1 MCLNIFL
8 DKIVFGKITII
19 FDKNIEMLKKLL
31 SYIFP
36 IHLHKTESI
45 ISKTIE
51 VTLYN
56 GKLVLDSKNTNYS
69 YGSLQRVLRFGLKQ
83 IGFEQIKKM
92 QNILILGVAGGSV
105 IKTLVDEIEY
115 KGKIKGV
122 EIDKNIIEIANTY
135 FSLDKIPNLEI
146 IITDARQ
153 FVKTKTEKYDLIIID
168 VFQDKEMPAFL
179 FNKEFTDNVI
189 SLLNYNGI
197 ILFNTMKTNKKEAE
211 RNDKYKLNYSRKNF
225 DILAYSDLE
234 NYNEILIVKQKS

>member
-1 MCLNIFL
+1 
-8 DKIVFGKITII
+8 
-19 FDKNIEMLKKLL
+19 MLKKLL

-197 ILFNTMKTNKKEAE
+197 ILFNTMRTNKKEAE
-211 RNDKYKLNYSRKNF
+211 RNDKYKLNYSQKNF

>member
-211 RNDKYKLNYSRKNF
+211 RNDKYKLNYSQKNF

>member
-1 MCLNIFL
+1 
-8 DKIVFGKITII
+8 
-19 FDKNIEMLKKLL
+19 MLKKLL

-211 RNDKYKLNYSRKNF
+211 RNDKYKLNYSQKNF

>member
-19 FDKNIEMLKKLL
+19 FDKNIKMLKKLL

-197 ILFNTMKTNKKEAE
+197 ILFNTMRTNKKEAE
-211 RNDKYKLNYSRKNF
+211 RNDKYKLNYSQKNF

>member
-19 FDKNIEMLKKLL
+19 FDKNIKMLKKLL

-211 RNDKYKLNYSRKNF
+211 RNDKYKLNYSQKNF